1 MNIKKKNSKTLSNMA
16 TDLFNKNVKSYNTFA
31 DTKVCNYSK
40 SLQAINERIN
50 TLHKQLTYWD
60 LYHITQVVN
69 NKDELGIKF
78 TALHNGESLVINT
91 NETFQSND
99 QWYSRGDVVLKLDNG
114 EQLLI
119 KSQNSGYYYPAALT
133 YDETSKS
140 LVVKYNFDSTKPS
153 SGTNTTG
160 DGPYETMEYQ
170 VNINNASIQG
180 AYNVFQPFAASI
192 AFNKVKSEI
201 NGEEE
206 EVKPI
211 IKFFLKI
218 NNTYEE
224 IYIDYI
230 CKEND
235 TSYQITSVDDQ
246 TYYNDIYIA
255 VK

>member
-16 TDLFNKNVKSYNTFA
+16 TDLFNQNVKSYNTFA
-31 DTKVCNYSK
+31 NTKVSEYSK

-91 NETFQSND
+91 SETFQSND

-119 KSQNSGYYYPAALT
+119 KSQNSGYYYPSELT
-133 YDETSKS
+133 YDEATKS
-140 LVVKYNFDSTKPS
+140 LVVKYKFDNAKPKTGS
-153 SGTNTTG
+153 NAAG
-160 DGPYETMEYQ
+160 DGSYEKMEYQ
-170 VNINNASIQG
+170 VNINNDSIQG
-180 AYNVFQPFAASI
+180 AYNVFEVFAAAI
-192 AFNKVKSEI
+192 TLNKVNSII
-201 NGEEE
+201 NGEKE

-211 IKFFLKI
+211 IKFFLKTGD
-218 NNTYEE
+218 TYEE
-224 IYIDYI
+224 IYMDYI
-230 CKEND
+230 CTENGN
-235 TSYQITSVDDQ
+235 SYQITSVDNK
-246 TYYNDIYIA
+246 TYYSDIYIA
-255 VK
+255 IK

>member
-1 MNIKKKNSKTLSNMA
+1 MNIKKKTSKTLTNMA
-16 TDLFNKNVKSYNTFA
+16 TDLFNEKVKSYNTFA

-91 NETFQSND
+91 NESFQSND

-119 KSQNSGYYYPAALT
+119 KSQNSGYYYPASIKYDNAL
-133 YDETSKS
+133 KS
-140 LVVKYNFDSTKPS
+140 LIIKYNFNNAAPINDKSTTES
-153 SGTNTTG
+153 
-160 DGPYETMEYQ
+160 DIPYTTMEHT
-170 VNINNASIQG
+170 VEIGSASIQG
-180 AYNVFQPFAASI
+180 AYSLFQEYTAAVRI
-192 AFNKVKSEI
+192 QKVKSII
-201 NGEEE
+201 NDN
-206 EVKPI
+206 EVVVQPVV
-211 IKFFLKI
+211 KFFLKT
-218 NNTYEE
+218 NDGYEE
-224 IYIDYI
+224 IYLDYQRV
-230 CKEND
+230 ESTD
-235 TSYQITSVDDQ
+235 EYTITSSNYPLN
-246 TYYNDIYIA
+246 TWIA

>member
-1 MNIKKKNSKTLSNMA
+1 MNIKKKTSKTLTNMA
-16 TDLFNKNVKSYNTFA
+16 TDLFNEKVKSYNTFA

-91 NETFQSND
+91 NESFQSND

-119 KSQNSGYYYPAALT
+119 KSQNSGYYYPASIK
-133 YDETSKS
+133 YDDDLKS
-140 LVVKYNFDSTKPS
+140 LIIKYNFNNAAPINGKSTTES
-153 SGTNTTG
+153 DT
-160 DGPYETMEYQ
+160 PYTIMEHT
-170 VNINNASIQG
+170 VEIGSASIQG
-180 AYNVFQPFAASI
+180 AYSIFQEYTSAVQV
-192 AFNKVKSEI
+192 NKVKSII
-201 NGEEE
+201 NGN
-206 EVKPI
+206 EVVVQPVV
-211 IKFFLKI
+211 KFFLKTD
-218 NNTYEE
+218 NSYEE
-224 IYIDYI
+224 IYLDFNRVESTDLYTY
-230 CKEND
+230 
-235 TSYQITSVDDQ
+235 TSSV
-246 TYYNDIYIA
+246 YPKNVWIA

>member
-1 MNIKKKNSKTLSNMA
+1 MNIKKQNSKTLSNMA

-31 DTKVCNYSK
+31 DTKVSEYSK

-119 KSQNSGYYYPAALT
+119 KSQNSGYYYPTALT
-133 YDETSKS
+133 YDENIKS
-140 LVVKYNFDSTKPS
+140 LVVKYNFDNTKPKA
-153 SGTNTTG
+153 GTNVAG
-160 DGPYETMEYQ
+160 DGPYEQMEYQ

-180 AYNVFQPFAASI
+180 AYNVFELFAKAI
-192 AFNKVKSEI
+192 TLNKVKSMI
-201 NGEEE
+201 NGEEK

-211 IKFFLKI
+211 IKFFLKTD
-218 NNTYEE
+218 NTYEE
-224 IYIDYI
+224 IYMDYI
-230 CKEND
+230 CTENG
-235 TSYQITSVDDQ
+235 TSYQITSVDNI
-246 TYYNDIYIA
+246 TYYKDIYIA
-255 VK
+255 IK

>member
-31 DTKVCNYSK
+31 DTKVSEYSK

-133 YDETSKS
+133 YDDNTKS
-140 LVVKYNFDSTKPS
+140 LVVKYNFDNTKPKT
-153 SGTNTTG
+153 GINAAG
-160 DGPYETMEYQ
+160 DGPYEQMEYQ
-170 VNINNASIQG
+170 ININNASIQG
-180 AYNVFQPFAASI
+180 AYNVFELFAKAI
-192 AFNKVKSEI
+192 TLNKVKSII
-201 NGEEE
+201 NGEEK

-211 IKFFLKI
+211 IKFFLKMGD
-218 NNTYEE
+218 TYEE
-224 IYIDYI
+224 IYMDYI
-230 CKEND
+230 CTENA
-235 TSYQITSVDDQ
+235 TSYQITSVDNT
-246 TYYNDIYIA
+246 TYYKDIYIA
-255 VK
+255 IK